1 VLQKYQVDTN
11 ILYAVHSA
19 NAPLALETYLFF
31 RDELHATFIQF
42 IPIVERL
49 LGAPRSDERTGNGR
63 LERQVSLRSLK
74 PWQFGTF
81 LMKIF
86 DEWVFRDV
94 EKVFVQNFEAV
105 LSAWYHLPASV
116 CTF

>member
-1 VLQKYQVDTN
+1 
-11 ILYAVHSA
+11 
-19 NAPLALETYLFF
+19 
-31 RDELHATFIQF
+31 
-42 IPIVERL
+42 
-49 LGAPRSDERTGNGR
+49 
-63 LERQVSLRSLK
+63 
-74 PWQFGTF
+74 

-94 EKVFVQNFEAV
+94 EKVFVQKFEAV